1 MGIGQ
6 WLFTTAL
13 RMGEASALAPL
24 NYLRLVM
31 MAAVGYWLYAEVPSP
46 ATVLGG
52 LLIVGSASY
61 TVHRNAQ
68 RRKEAEEV
76 ASDKPAG

>member
-1 MGIGQ
+1 
-6 WLFTTAL
+6 
-13 RMGEASALAPL
+13 
-24 NYLRLVM
+24 
-31 MAAVGYWLYAEVPSP
+31 
-46 ATVLGG
+46 VLGG